1 MKFLYAMAFY
11 IFYMLAMA
19 FSNKCIIVLFLWET
33 QSLMGSGGS
42 KYTCEVIDATQ

>member
-1 MKFLYAMAFY
+1 
-11 IFYMLAMA
+11 MLAMA

-33 QSLMGSGGS
+33 QSLMGSSGS